1 MARVTTVSRV
11 DTPYEGDERTRLEAW
26 LEYHRATLTL
36 KCEGLLLRETI
47 DGVKGD

>member
-11 DTPYEGDERTRLEAW
+11 DTPYEGDERTL
-26 LEYHRATLTL
+26 L